1 MLFTQKKVLW
11 ESILFPK
18 PYSVGEAT
26 NDQPTTRLG
35 APSPPQQQPEMEME
49 DIEDVLGPS
58 RLTGGGAPPGLRLPL
73 TVVAMKP
80 KHLRSSRVT
89 QTRPQPKAWIL
100 RTQVK
105 PPP

>member
-1 MLFTQKKVLW
+1 
-11 ESILFPK
+11 
-18 PYSVGEAT
+18 
-26 NDQPTTRLG
+26 
-35 APSPPQQQPEMEME
+35 MEME

-89 QTRPQPKAWIL
+89 QTRPQPEAWIL